1 MKMPLYGLA
10 LAVVTALALFFSC
23 ASSGNQA
30 IGGFLSLDM
39 AMNAV
44 ASEIEAN
51 IKPGSEIAV
60 YQITAS
66 RDETGEYLVDFLN
79 GKLTERK
86 KLIPLAREKVLEA
99 AAAEHQFQM
108 SGLVSDAS
116 AVGIG
121 HYLGAKAV
129 INGAF
134 EQYADFSQLR
144 VRAIDVLTSMVLT
157 SYTVRINN
165 NDPVLKNIT
174 ALRQGGR

>member
-1 MKMPLYGLA
+1 
-10 LAVVTALALFFSC
+10 
-23 ASSGNQA
+23 
-30 IGGFLSLDM
+30 M

-51 IKPGSEIAV
+51 IKGGSEIAV

-79 GKLTERK
+79 GKLTKRK

-129 INGAF
+129 INGVF

-174 ALRQGGR
+174 APRQGGR